1 MYMMT
6 LNDVYQDCEE
16 KNIEVDYF
24 PMTKAVALS
33 FPEGLI
39 AVDIDKIETS
49 IKEKETIA
57 HEESHIETG
66 SFYNFY
72 SPLDI
77 KEKHERRAEVHTIKK
92 LVPLDELKEA
102 VEYGFTEMWDLA
114 DYFEVSC
121 DFMTKA
127 IEYYKDN
134 QLLQ

>member
-1 MYMMT
+1 MT
-6 LNDVYQDCEE
+6 LAEVYEECER
-16 KNIEVDYF
+16 KNIDIDYF
-24 PMTKAVALS
+24 PMEKAIALS

-39 AVDIDKIETS
+39 AIDTDKVENS
-49 IKEKETIA
+49 VEEKEIIA

-102 VEYGFTEMWDLA
+102 IECGLKEVWDFA

-121 DFMTKA
+121 EFMTGV
-127 IEYYKDN
+127 IRYYKDN
-134 QLLQ
+134 QLIQ